1 VGFDRARYR
10 IGAAEFADRGEAGAT
25 PSARGGLTFHPS
37 KSPDERRN
45 KSVRMSSTPLD
56 VSARTETVTRDGVVV
71 AGRGKASADLAPLA
85 DAIEAVLGERPYPGT
100 LNLILHSP
108 LLFDVQGIVLSRRQ
122 RYLWPVEI
130 DGTPALAYRWRSC
143 PLHVIEIVSARHLRS
158 RLHLSDG
165 NGVKLRFRR
174 DLVAPLPALNKAAWT
189 LLWGANGAL
198 YYSSDRF
205 TRFVR
210 RLGPLWRLS
219 TQPIH

>member
-1 VGFDRARYR
+1 
-10 IGAAEFADRGEAGAT
+10 
-25 PSARGGLTFHPS
+25 
-37 KSPDERRN
+37 
-45 KSVRMSSTPLD
+45 MSSTPLD

>member
-1 VGFDRARYR
+1 
-10 IGAAEFADRGEAGAT
+10 
-25 PSARGGLTFHPS
+25 
-37 KSPDERRN
+37 
-45 KSVRMSSTPLD
+45 MSSTPLD
-56 VSARTETVTRDGVVV
+56 VSTHPETVARDGVVI
-71 AGRGKASADLAPLA
+71 AGRGKASVELAPLA
-85 DAIEAVLGERPYPGT
+85 DAIEAVLGERPCPGT
-100 LNLILHSP
+100 LNVILSAP
-108 LLFDVQGIVLSRRQ
+108 LLFDLQGNVLARRQ

-130 DGTPALAYRWRSC
+130 DGTPALAYRWKHC
-143 PLHVIEIVSARHLRS
+143 PLHVVEIVSSLHLRS

-189 LLWGANGAL
+189 LLWGVNGAL

-210 RLGPLWRLS
+210 RLGPLWHLT